1 MVENVEMHMFLFISV
16 GLHQCYVMCQI
27 WVYVDRGRITAVREP
42 LLKRASWPVWTG
54 ETTAAEK
61 KL

>member
-1 MVENVEMHMFLFISV
+1 MHMFLFISV

-27 WVYVDRGRITAVREP
+27 WVYVDRGGITAVREP